1 MSYFRNKLVLV
12 TAGPTHEKIDDVRF
26 VGNYSTGKMG
36 FALAEAA
43 YELGAVVTLV
53 TGPTFM
59 KCNAAIDRIDV
70 ESAEQMYDVVTK
82 FAPNQDAILMSA
94 AVADYKPVHKFDGKL
109 KKDSDTMTIELVR
122 TKDILKALGEVKP
135 PKQILLGFA
144 LETDNL
150 IENAKDK
157 LVRKKCNFIVANLAN
172 TSLSGFGSDVNTI
185 TILDDRNN
193 MIEVPTA
200 HKLDIARTILKHVS
214 LYVEQ
219 QESHS

>member
-1 MSYFRNKLVLV
+1 MSYFKGKLVLV

-59 KCNAAIDRIDV
+59 KCNSAIDRIDV
-70 ESAEQMYDVVTK
+70 ESAEQMYRIVTK
-82 FAPNQDAILMSA
+82 FAPNQDTILMSA
-94 AVADYKPVHKFDGKL
+94 AVADYTPVHKFDGKL
-109 KKDSDTMTIELVR
+109 KKDKDTMTIEMVR
-122 TKDILKALGEVKP
+122 TKDILKALGETKP
-135 PKQILLGFA
+135 KKQILLGFA

-150 IENAKDK
+150 IENAKEK
-157 LVRKKCNFIVANLAN
+157 LVRKNCNIIVANLAN
-172 TSLSGFGSDVNTI
+172 TNLSGFGSDVNTI

-200 HKLDIARTILKHVS
+200 NKLDIARTILKQVS
-214 LYVEQ
+214 LYVAQ